1 MIKISKLVDL
11 TGQKFG
17 RLKVLEF
24 SHTDKNYNKY
34 WKVRCDCE
42 NKTEFSIRGNSL
54 TSGGFT
60 KSCGCLLKEITSKR
74 NTKKNTYDLT
84 REYGIGY
91 TSKGE
96 EFYFDLEDYDKIKD
110 YCWRENDN
118 GYIVTDIDRS
128 PIRMHRFILDYDG
141 ELQIDHWD
149 RVRHNNQKENLRYAT
164 NQQNSFNKDTLGVYF
179 DKSRNKWVARLVM
192 DGKNM
197 LHKRFETFN
206 DALIARLNAEQEY
219 FCDFAPIR

>member
-1 MIKISKLVDL
+1 M
-11 TGQKFG
+11 
-17 RLKVLEF
+17 
-24 SHTDKNYNKY
+24 
-34 WKVRCDCE
+34 CE
-42 NKTEFSIRGNSL
+42 CQCKNKTQRNVVSSSL
-54 TSGGFT
+54 IDGSS
-60 KSCGCLLKEITSKR
+60 KSCGCLNREILR
-74 NTKKNTYDLT
+74 EINKKYNTYDLLG
-84 REYGIGY
+84 EYGVGY
-91 TSKGE
+91 ASNTNK

>member
-1 MIKISKLVDL
+1 MLFIKDL
-11 TGQKFG
+11 TGRIFIRWKALYPNGKTKGGKILWLCECQCEEKT
-17 RLKVLEF
+17 K
-24 SHTDKNYNKY
+24 KN
-34 WKVRCDCE
+34 VV
-42 NKTEFSIRGNSL
+42 SSSL
-54 TSGGFT
+54 LDGSS
-60 KSCGCLLKEITSKR
+60 KSCGCLTKENTRKSNKR
-74 NTKKNTYDLT
+74 YNTYDLT
-84 REYGIGY
+84 GSCGIGY
-91 TSKGE
+91 SSNTNKR
-96 EFYFDLEDYDKIKD
+96 FYFDLEDYDKIKD